1 MQILLVYDALHL
13 WKAFVGCF
21 FEGFEVY
28 GLFGLL
34 RLSHH
39 YFEKAFISAII
50 SSDDVIN
57 SIRLPTTIN
66 VLED

>member
-28 GLFGLL
+28 GLFGLIKAFPSL
-34 RLSHH
+34 
-39 YFEKAFISAII
+39 FEKAFISTII